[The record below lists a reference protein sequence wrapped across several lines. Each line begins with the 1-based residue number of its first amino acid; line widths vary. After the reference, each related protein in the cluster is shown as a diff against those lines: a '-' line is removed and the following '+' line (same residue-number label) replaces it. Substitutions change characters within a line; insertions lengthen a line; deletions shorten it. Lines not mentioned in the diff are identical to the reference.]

1 METTAYYE
9 RVAKRK
15 HPEPREEWV
24 ERVVASPRYTEAQ
37 PDGRVRY
44 YGYIVEVDKWLRVIV
59 DDGKLFNRFFDHG
72 KMKEWGRP

>member
-15 HPEPREEWV
+15 HPEPKEEWV
-24 ERVVASPRYTEAQ
+24 ERVVTNPRYTEAQ

-44 YGYIVEVDKWLRVIV
+44 YGYIAEAGLRVVV
-59 DDGKLFNRFFDHG
+59 DEGKLFNRFFDRA